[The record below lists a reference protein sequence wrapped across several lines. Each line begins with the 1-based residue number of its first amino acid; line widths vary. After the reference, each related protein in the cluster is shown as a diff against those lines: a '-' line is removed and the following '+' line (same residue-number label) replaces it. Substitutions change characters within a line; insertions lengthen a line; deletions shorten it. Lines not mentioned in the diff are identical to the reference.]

1 MKIKIQLMKIIKY
14 MKIYIIKIKKMI
26 LLIQKKII
34 LALLK
39 LFYMNNIFFLNL
51 LNFKG
56 IILL

>member
-1 MKIKIQLMKIIKY
+1 MKIKIQLMKMMGC

-39 LFYMNNIFFLNL
+39 LFYMNNIFF
-51 LNFKG
+51 
-56 IILL
+56 

>member
-1 MKIKIQLMKIIKY
+1 MKIKIQLMKMMGC